1 MTLWQSFL
9 LVVEVVLVLAHLPV
23 LFTSRALETA

>member
-9 LVVEVVLVLAHLPV
+9 LVVEIVLAHVLV
-23 LFTSRALETA
+23 LFTSRTLETA